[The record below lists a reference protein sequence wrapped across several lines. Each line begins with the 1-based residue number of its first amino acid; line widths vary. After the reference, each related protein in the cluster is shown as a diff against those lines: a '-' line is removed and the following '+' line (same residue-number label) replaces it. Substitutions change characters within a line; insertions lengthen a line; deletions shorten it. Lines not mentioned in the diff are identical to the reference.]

1 MYKILILFLLFTNL
15 TFSQQNEKEVLEYQR
30 ELNKSYLNQE
40 TTPLKEEEL
49 KDFKGLNFYPYNE
62 KFVVKATLERLKNQ
76 PIFKMPTSGKNQPD
90 YKCYG
95 ILHFTINNE
104 KFQLEVYQNID
115 LIKREGYK
123 KHLFLPFIDE
133 TSGNETYGAGRYLDI
148 EIPEGNE
155 ILLDFNKAYHPYCAY
170 TLGYSCPITPDVNFL
185 KTAILAGVKF

>member
-1 MYKILILFLLFTNL
+1 MRNLLIFFLLCSNL
-15 TFSQQNEKEVLEYQR
+15 TFSQHNEKEVLEYQK
-30 ELNKSYLNQE
+30 ELNESYLNPE

-76 PIFKMPTSGKNQPD
+76 PIFKMPTSGKNQPN
-90 YKCYG
+90 YKRYG
-95 ILHFTINNE
+95 ILHFTINDQ

-115 LIKREGYK
+115 LIKKKAYK

-148 EIPEGNE
+148 EIPKGKE
-155 ILLDFNKAYHPYCAY
+155 IVLDFNKAYHPYCAY
-170 TLGYSCPITPDVNFL
+170 TIGYSCPITPDVNFL
-185 KTAILAGVKF
+185 KTEILAGVKF

>member
-76 PIFKMPTSGKNQPD
+76 PF
-90 YKCYG
+90 
-95 ILHFTINNE
+95 
-104 KFQLEVYQNID
+104 
-115 LIKREGYK
+115 
-123 KHLFLPFIDE
+123 
-133 TSGNETYGAGRYLDI
+133 
-148 EIPEGNE
+148 
-155 ILLDFNKAYHPYCAY
+155 
-170 TLGYSCPITPDVNFL
+170 
-185 KTAILAGVKF
+185 